1 MGLYDMII
9 VCDSSPLFALAIC
22 DKLYLL
28 DRLYDKILL
37 PLTVFRESTVIGKPN
52 AEMIRLWGQDKVVEI
67 TDDKLFQAVHFVL
80 DAGEAEAITLYKE
93 KSADALLIDEQKGR
107 KIAEYYNINI
117 IGTLGVLLKAKRASI
132 LTEIAPSIRL
142 LRQSKIRISDELYDS
157 ILEMAGE

>member
-1 MGLYDMII
+1 MIV

-28 DRLYDKILL
+28 DKLYDKILL
-37 PLTVFRESTVIGKPN
+37 PVTVFRESTVIGKPN
-52 AEMIRLWGQDKVVEI
+52 AEMIRGWGQDKVVEV
-67 TDDKLFQAVHFVL
+67 TDKKLFQAVHFAL
-80 DAGEAEAITLYKE
+80 DAGEAEAITLYQE

-117 IGTLGVLLKAKRASI
+117 IGTLGILLKAKREGI
-132 LTEIAPSIRL
+132 LAEITPSIRL
-142 LRQSKIRISDELYDS
+142 LRKSKIRISDELYDS